1 MVVLLSHHRPQNLP
15 LLVRAALR
23 NGFVRKIVVSNSNR
37 NVDIADWIDIRDA
50 RLALVD
56 EQEPTQPGHRFVL
69 AERESGEYFL
79 SIDDDIF
86 LTPHQWAELFK
97 RLVCEEDVPHG
108 ILGNVY
114 RPGTVSSNGSPFH
127 HVSDVE
133 QKVDVLIG
141 AYAFTRKHVQRMF
154 DLAERLGISRLTDLR
169 NGEDVLLSFA
179 GSDRPRIHDLGRL
192 WMCAM
197 SSLPGVAIW
206 RSEESFG
213 RSEPSFFSAPMRPA

>member
-56 EQEPTQPGHRFVL
+56 EREPTQPGHRFVL

-114 RPGTVSSNGSPFH
+114 RPGTVSSKRQPF
-127 HVSDVE
+127 
-133 QKVDVLIG
+133 
-141 AYAFTRKHVQRMF
+141 
-154 DLAERLGISRLTDLR
+154 
-169 NGEDVLLSFA
+169 
-179 GSDRPRIHDLGRL
+179 
-192 WMCAM
+192 
-197 SSLPGVAIW
+197 
-206 RSEESFG
+206 
-213 RSEPSFFSAPMRPA
+213 PSCQ